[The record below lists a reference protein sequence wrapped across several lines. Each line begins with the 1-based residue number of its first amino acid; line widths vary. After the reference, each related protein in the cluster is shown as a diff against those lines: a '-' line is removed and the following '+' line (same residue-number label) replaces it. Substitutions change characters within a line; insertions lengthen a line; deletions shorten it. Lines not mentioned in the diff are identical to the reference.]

1 MTANNNYDP
10 DIATFQTDN
19 RDLPIEEQM
28 ALTIISGGNGDW
40 YVSTHPV
47 GQVSLH
53 AVRICTSGGAVTNC
67 PRLGIAISEAFTAIK
82 NAEQKKP
89 LREYEPTYNDLL
101 EEVQAWRSKYPHQ
114 NFDGMFS
121 IIEKP
126 QDLD

>member
-1 MTANNNYDP
+1 MTANINDNP

-28 ALTIISGGNGDW
+28 ALTIIAGGNGDW

-67 PRLGIAISEAFTAIK
+67 PRLGIAISEAFEAIK

-101 EEVQAWRSKYPHQ
+101 EEVQAWRSKYPQQ
-114 NFDGMFS
+114 NFDGIFS

>member
-1 MTANNNYDP
+1 MTANINDNP

-28 ALTIISGGNGDW
+28 ALTIIAGGNGDW

-82 NAEQKKP
+82 NAEQNKP

-101 EEVQAWRSKYPHQ
+101 EEVQAWRSKYPQQ

-121 IIEKP
+121 IIEKT